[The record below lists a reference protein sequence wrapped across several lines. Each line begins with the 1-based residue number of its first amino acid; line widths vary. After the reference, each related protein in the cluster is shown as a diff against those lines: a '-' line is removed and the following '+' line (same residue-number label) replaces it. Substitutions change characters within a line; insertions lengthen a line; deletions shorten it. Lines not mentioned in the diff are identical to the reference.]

1 MIKLKT
7 TSSKDTYM
15 AILDI
20 LDIQGIPR
28 EQNTTLDE
36 NSNWLYTVYI
46 NETDLEKAEALLKD
60 EMLWE
65 DVEEDYSQYD
75 NEVLLDELLY
85 ETEDDDDKKKEAI
98 VETLKEKGETTDSI
112 QQKIEEEIKE
122 HYWEKQ
128 KISKGEIIM
137 GFVELIFIGG
147 PTFRLGKKIY
157 FEKYTHPI
165 TKEKIYVYDDY
176 SRKYGLLF
184 MILGMVVFVGLS
196 LYAYLIF
203 FNV

>member
-46 NETDLEKAEALLKD
+46 NETDLEKAEALLKVD
-60 EMLWE
+60 LWE
-65 DVEEDYSQYD
+65 EAKEDYGQYGAD
-75 NEVLLDELLY
+75 ILMDELIY
-85 ETEDDDDKKKEAI
+85 HTQDDEEKRET
-98 VETLKEKGETTDSI
+98 VLNTLKEKGETTDSI
-112 QQKIEEEIKE
+112 QQKIAKEIKDA
-122 HYWEKQ
+122 YWEQQTITKF
-128 KISKGEIIM
+128 EIVM
-137 GFVELIFIGG
+137 GFVELLLIGG

-184 MILGMVVFVGLS
+184 MILGTAVFVGLS

-203 FNV
+203 FND

>member
-46 NETDLEKAEALLKD
+46 NEADLEKAENLLKD

-85 ETEDDDDKKKEAI
+85 ETKDDDKKKEAI
-98 VETLKEKGETTDSI
+98 IETLKEKSETTDSI

-122 HYWEKQ
+122 HYWEQQTITKF
-128 KISKGEIIM
+128 EIVM
-137 GFVELIFIGG
+137 GFVELLLIGG

-184 MILGMVVFVGLS
+184 MILATAVFVGS
-196 LYAYLIF
+196 ILYAYLIF
-203 FNV
+203 F

>member
-1 MIKLKT
+1 M
-7 TSSKDTYM
+7 
-15 AILDI
+15 
-20 LDIQGIPR
+20 
-28 EQNTTLDE
+28 
-36 NSNWLYTVYI
+36 
-46 NETDLEKAEALLKD
+46 
-60 EMLWE
+60 
-65 DVEEDYSQYD
+65 
-75 NEVLLDELLY
+75 LLDELLY
-85 ETEDDDDKKKEAI
+85 ETKDDDKKKEAI
-98 VETLKEKGETTDSI
+98 IETLKEKSETTDSI

-122 HYWEKQ
+122 HYWEQQTITKF
-128 KISKGEIIM
+128 EIVM
-137 GFVELIFIGG
+137 GFVELLLIGG

>member
-7 TSSKDTYM
+7 TSSKDTHM

-36 NSNWLYTVYI
+36 NSNWLYTVYV
-46 NETDLEKAEALLKD
+46 NETDLEKAEALLKV
-60 EMLWE
+60 ELWE
-65 DVEEDYSQYD
+65 EAVEDYGQYGAD
-75 NEVLLDELLY
+75 VLMDELIY
-85 ETEDDDDKKKEAI
+85 HTKDADEKKETVLNA
-98 VETLKEKGETTDSI
+98 LKEKGETTDSI

-122 HYWEKQ
+122 HNWERR
-128 KISKGEIIM
+128 KISKREIIM

-184 MILGMVVFVGLS
+184 MILGTVVFVGLA
-196 LYAYLIF
+196 LYVYLI
-203 FNV
+203 VLGD

>member
-7 TSSKDTYM
+7 TSSKDTHM

-36 NSNWLYTVYI
+36 NSNWLYTVYV
-46 NETDLEKAEALLKD
+46 NEADLEKAENLLKE

-65 DVEEDYSQYD
+65 EEKEDYTQYTSD
-75 NEVLLDELLY
+75 VLINELIYHTDQ
-85 ETEDDDDKKKEAI
+85 DKKKEELIAALEEQGVSPETVQKV
-98 VETLKEKGETTDSI
+98 VEH
-112 QQKIEEEIKE
+112 KIKDA
-122 HYWEKQ
+122 YWEQQTITKL
-128 KISKGEIIM
+128 EIVM
-137 GFVELIFIGG
+137 GFAELLLIGA
-147 PTFRLGKKIY
+147 PAFRRGKDLFFK
-157 FEKYTHPI
+157 KYTHPI

-184 MILGMVVFVGLS
+184 MILGTVVFVGLS
-196 LYAYLIF
+196 LYVYLI
-203 FNV
+203 VLRD